1 MLLPVE
7 WSITAKVI
15 RKTSRK
21 VFSVSLG
28 RKASKKTWWWSKEVL
43 ECIQRK
49 VSKEA
54 VGH

>member
-7 WSITAKVI
+7 WPITAKVI

-28 RKASKKTWWWSKEVL
+28 RKASKKTWWSEEVL